1 MYTYRALLTGI
12 LLIGACFTGAAD
24 PTPEEIF
31 SDLRTRTGR
40 SAGSIQKLM
49 ERGNIPGV
57 SLAVIRD
64 FQIAWTYTLGVADR
78 ERGRAVDDD
87 TLFQAASISKPVGA
101 AIAHVLAQ
109 QGKFDLEAPI
119 ADYLKSWQLPPYDFP
134 GAPVINARLLM
145 SHRAGV
151 SVPGFDGCP
160 GDLPVPSIIQVLNG
174 DSPCNPEKVAITMMP
189 GEKFEYSGG
198 GISILQLAV
207 MDITGESI
215 EDVAQ
220 ELVLKPVGMVRS
232 TFQQPLPE
240 SLRTNAAIAYLPKG
254 DPVKGGFNTQPELF
268 AAGLWTTP
276 SDLCRFAIAIQNAL
290 RGEGETPFTK
300 ESAIDM
306 TTSVADGPTSPGF
319 FVNENYFFHG
329 GSNIGYRCMLRVHKS
344 KGYGFAFMCNSDNGN
359 ALRDMTFEALG
370 RAYGWDE

>member
-1 MYTYRALLTGI
+1 MYTCRALLTSA
-12 LLIGACFTGAAD
+12 LLLGACFAGFAD

-31 SDLRTRTGR
+31 ADLHTRTGR
-40 SAGSIQKLM
+40 SAGSIHKLM
-49 ERGNIPGV
+49 ERGKIPGV
-57 SLAVIRD
+57 SIAVIRD
-64 FQIAWTYTLGVADR
+64 FKIAWTYTVGLADR
-78 ERGRAVDDD
+78 ESGRPVDPD

-101 AIAHVLAQ
+101 AIAHRLAV

-119 ADYLKSWQLPPYDFP
+119 TDYLKSWQLPPYDFF
-134 GAPVINARLLM
+134 GAPVVSARLLM

-160 GDLPVPSIIQVLNG
+160 ADLPVPSIIQVLNG

-207 MDITGESI
+207 MDITGRSI
-215 EDVAQ
+215 EEVAR
-220 ELVLKPVGMVRS
+220 ELLFEPVGMAHS
-232 TFQQPLPE
+232 TFQQPLPD
-240 SLRTNAAIAYLPKG
+240 SLKPKGAMAYLPNG
-254 DPVKGGFNTQPELF
+254 NPVEGGCNTQPELF

-300 ESAIDM
+300 DTAMDM
-306 TTSVADGPTSPGF
+306 TTMNADGPTSPGF

-329 GSNIGYRCMLRVHKS
+329 GSNIGYRCMFRAHKT
-344 KGYGFAFMCNSDNGN
+344 KGYGYAFLCNSDNGN
-359 ALRDMTFEALG
+359 ALRDMAFEALV

>member
-1 MYTYRALLTGI
+1 MPSYRMLITSI
-12 LLIGACFTGAAD
+12 LLLGICHSVLAE

-40 SAGSIQKLM
+40 SAGSIHKLM
-49 ERGNIPGV
+49 ERGKIPGV
-57 SLAVIRD
+57 SIAVIRD
-64 FQIAWTYTLGVADR
+64 FKIAWTYTLGFADR
-78 ERGRAVDDD
+78 ESGRAVDVD

-101 AIAHVLAQ
+101 AVAHRLAER
-109 QGKFDLEAPI
+109 GKFDLEAPI

-134 GAPVINARLLM
+134 GAPVVTARLLM

-160 GDLPVPSIIQVLNG
+160 ADLPVPSVIQVLNG

-207 MDITGESI
+207 MDTTGESI
-215 EDVAQ
+215 EEVAQ
-220 ELVLKPVGMVRS
+220 ELVLKPVGMTRS

-240 SLRTNAAIAYLPKG
+240 SLRANAAMAYLPKG
-254 DPVKGGFNTQPELF
+254 DPVKGGCNTQPELF

-306 TTSVADGPTSPGF
+306 TTMFADGPTSPGF
-319 FVNENYFFHG
+319 FINENYFFHG
-329 GSNIGYRCMLRVHKS
+329 GSNIGYRCMLRAHKT
-344 KGYGFAFMCNSDNGN
+344 KGYGYAFMCNSDNGN
-359 ALRDMTFEALG
+359 ALRDMAFEALV